1 MELNEITEKIIG
13 SAYEVSNTLGC
24 GFLEKVYENSMAKEL
39 KCQNLKVDQ
48 QKKISVFYKNEN
60 VGEYYAD
67 LFVEDEVIVELKAIK
82 QLTEIHE
89 AQLMNYLKS
98 TKKKVGLLLNFGTT
112 RIQIKRLVNN
122 Y

>member
-1 MELNEITEKIIG
+1 
-13 SAYEVSNTLGC
+13 
-24 GFLEKVYENSMAKEL
+24 MAKEL

>member
-39 KCQNLKVDQ
+39 KCKNLKVDQ